1 MWPANAGVLAVTM
14 IGRESVSVHVC
25 PSCGE
30 AVTPVEG
37 SLMPRPCPHCLE
49 STGRVVEM
57 VPDQP
62 TPPDP
67 RLVEET

>member
-1 MWPANAGVLAVTM
+1 MAVATT
-14 IGRESVSVHVC
+14 GKESVAVYVC

-37 SLMPRPCPHCLE
+37 SLMPRPCPHCLD

-62 TPPDP
+62 LPPDP
-67 RLVEET
+67 RVAEET